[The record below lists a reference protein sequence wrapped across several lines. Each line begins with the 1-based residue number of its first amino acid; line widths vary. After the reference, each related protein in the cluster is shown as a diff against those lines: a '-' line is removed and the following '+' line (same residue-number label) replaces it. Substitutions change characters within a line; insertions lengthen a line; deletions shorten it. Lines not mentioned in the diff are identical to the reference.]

1 VSYPEDP
8 TSSATPYGEAGDIF
22 GDPDVVSSSPTTSE
36 RVVDTQSGYLVVLK
50 RVDGSRVSLSVKRRI
65 GTPPS
70 SSILLTP
77 DEQVKLAKILA
88 DAKAGAPPQ
97 RLSPRA
103 QRYTHHVQSQRNRV
117 PEPESEE
124 LGSLGD
130 APEREFAR
138 VSAERV
144 DEDPRLRRRTRRSPP
159 NRAQLAAVIVAVI
172 LVAAGAYGLVT
183 SSANHP
189 KQPIV
194 EAKQAEA
201 AASASEDARIDHF
214 VRGFVADMLDFDPAT
229 YRSSQI
235 HAMAA
240 MTPELL
246 DRYWQETNFPL
257 SKEQLSKIPRGRT
270 LIITKV
276 TQEAGPEQTKSAD
289 LFAELASANS
299 KISTPVHLRLKVGYG
314 LENQLRVLDQKDLS
328 TAK

>member
-1 VSYPEDP
+1 M
-8 TSSATPYGEAGDIF
+8 F

-50 RVDGSRVSLSVKRRI
+50 RVDGSRVALSVKRRI

-70 SSILLTP
+70 TSILLTP

-88 DAKAGAPPQ
+88 DAKAGATTP
-97 RLSPRA
+97 RVSPRA

-117 PEPESEE
+117 PDQESEE
-124 LGSLGD
+124 FGSLGD

-138 VSAERV
+138 VSAERI
-144 DEDPRLRRRTRRSPP
+144 DEDPRLRRRNRRSPL
-159 NRAQLAAVIVAVI
+159 NRAQLAAIIAAAV
-172 LVAAGAYGLVT
+172 LVPAGAYGLF
-183 SSANHP
+183 SSTTKHA
-189 KQPIV
+189 QPPVV
-194 EAKQAEA
+194 EAKQAVA
-201 AASASEDARIDHF
+201 DASAAEDARIDHF
-214 VRGFVADMLDFDPAT
+214 VRGFVADMLDFNQAT

-240 MTPELL
+240 MKPELL

-257 SKEQLSKIPRGRT
+257 SKEQLSKIPTGRT

-276 TQEAGPEQTKSAD
+276 TQEAGPEQTKNVD

-299 KISTPVHLRLKVGYG
+299 KISAPVHLRLKVGYG